1 MVSLNNNETAS
12 NIILAVSNLSIK
24 YSSKILAVNDCS
36 FKVEKSEIIGIVGE
50 SGSGKSTLALS
61 ILNLLDKSANITNGN
76 IIFNNVNLRNLEDY
90 KLNNI
95 RGNKIGYIF
104 QNPMKSLHYA
114 LTIGY
119 QLSEAFI
126 NHNKYYN
133 KNIGL
138 DILKKVGLP
147 NALENYNS
155 YPHQLSGGMQQRVM
169 IAMSFINNPQLLIAD
184 EPTTSLD
191 VTIQSQILEL
201 LVYLSK
207 IMSMSII
214 LITHNLGIVAQTC
227 KKVLVMYKGEIVE
240 SGYVKDILKH
250 PKHPYTIEL
259 LNSLPENNFG
269 ERINISNHIL
279 KTTKYNSSLDNK
291 CAYYNRCQI
300 RMEIC
305 LNKPELIK
313 NKDDHSVKCWINK

>member
-1 MVSLNNNETAS
+1 MLSPNNNETAS
-12 NIILAVSNLSIK
+12 KKILAVSNLTIR
-24 YSSKILAVNDCS
+24 YSYKILAVSDCS

-61 ILNLLDKSANITNGN
+61 ILNLLDKSAKITNGDIIYNN
-76 IIFNNVNLRNLEDY
+76 INLINLEEN

-126 NHNKYYN
+126 NHNKYYD

-147 NALENYNS
+147 DALENYNS

-169 IAMSFINNPQLLIAD
+169 IAMSIINNPELLIAD

-201 LVYLSK
+201 LVHLSK

-240 SGYVKDILKH
+240 SGFVKDLLKS

-269 ERINISNHIL
+269 ERINISSHIVES
-279 KTTKYNSSLDNK
+279 TKYSNSDNM
-291 CAYYNRCQI
+291 CSYYNRCHL
-300 RMEIC
+300 RKEIC
-305 LNKPELIK
+305 LTKPELIK
-313 NKDDHSVKCWINK
+313 YKDDHSVKCWINK

>member
-1 MVSLNNNETAS
+1 MVSPNNNETAS
-12 NIILAVSNLSIK
+12 NIILAVSNLTIK
-24 YSSKILAVNDCS
+24 YGSKILAVNDCS

-61 ILNLLDKSANITNGN
+61 ILNLLDKSAKITNGD
-76 IIFNNVNLRNLEDY
+76 IIFNNINLLSLEDY

-147 NALENYNS
+147 DALENYNS

-169 IAMSFINNPQLLIAD
+169 IAMSIINNPQLLIAD

-240 SGYVKDILKH
+240 SGYVKDILKR

-279 KTTKYNSSLDNK
+279 KTTKYSSLDNK

>member
-1 MVSLNNNETAS
+1 MVSPNNNETAS

-61 ILNLLDKSANITNGN
+61 ILNLLVKSAKITNGD
-76 IIFNNVNLRNLEDY
+76 IIFNNINLLSLEDY

-169 IAMSFINNPQLLIAD
+169 IAMSIINNPQLLIAD

-240 SGYVKDILKH
+240 SGYVKDILKR

-279 KTTKYNSSLDNK
+279 KTTKYSSLDNK

-305 LNKPELIK
+305 LKKPELIK
-313 NKDDHSVKCWINK
+313 YKDDHSVKCWINK

>member
-1 MVSLNNNETAS
+1 MVSPNNNETAS

-61 ILNLLDKSANITNGN
+61 ILNLLDKSAKITNGD
-76 IIFNNVNLRNLEDY
+76 IIFNNINLLNLEDY

-126 NHNKYYN
+126 NHNKFYN

-169 IAMSFINNPQLLIAD
+169 IAMSIINNPQLLIAD

-240 SGYVKDILKH
+240 SGYVKDILKR

-279 KTTKYNSSLDNK
+279 ETTKYSSLDNK
-291 CAYYNRCQI
+291 CAYFNRCQI

-305 LNKPELIK
+305 LKKPELIK
-313 NKDDHSVKCWINK
+313 YKDDHSVKCWINK

>member
-1 MVSLNNNETAS
+1 MVSPNNNETAS
-12 NIILAVSNLSIK
+12 NIILAVSNLTIK
-24 YSSKILAVNDCS
+24 YGSKILAVNDCS

-61 ILNLLDKSANITNGN
+61 ILNLLVKSAKITNGD
-76 IIFNNVNLRNLEDY
+76 IIFNNINLLSLEDY

-169 IAMSFINNPQLLIAD
+169 IAMSIINNPQLLIAD

-240 SGYVKDILKH
+240 SGYVKDILKR

-279 KTTKYNSSLDNK
+279 KTTKYSSLDNK

-305 LNKPELIK
+305 LKKPELIK
-313 NKDDHSVKCWINK
+313 YEDDHSVKCWINK